1 MTRQW
6 NLDCKDAKLPLRDLP
21 FIFHSFQTPK
31 PNLCFHQKKNPPE
44 PTFLSYHQTDQ
55 VVRTDRDLFSPKI
68 FLNLFVMKNN
78 ARRCTHHQPH
88 PSPQKHTH
96 HSVLSYQLWHGKSVG
111 KLLHYS
117 ACMHHSAQG
126 CDTAKAQHWC
136 KWADGALRRAV
147 VTSQFEFCAGLHKP
161 PNIDWVLVQG
171 STWDHCINYMSVTWS
186 NCMTWPRE
194 NYITRSIMLNI
205 SVDGSEQLLR
215 SQETRG
221 LHERGRGGV
230 LAVK

>member
-6 NLDCKDAKLPLRDLP
+6 NLDSEDAKLPLRDLP

-31 PNLCFHQKKNPPE
+31 PNQKKKTPE
-44 PTFLSYHQTDQ
+44 PTFLSYHPTDQ
-55 VVRTDRDLFSPKI
+55 VVTTNRDLFSPKI

-126 CDTAKAQHWC
+126 CDTAKALHWC
-136 KWADGALRRAV
+136 KWAEGALRRAV
-147 VTSQFEFCAGLHKP
+147 VTSEFEFCAG
-161 PNIDWVLVQG
+161 
-171 STWDHCINYMSVTWS
+171 
-186 NCMTWPRE
+186 
-194 NYITRSIMLNI
+194 SISPQIQTGCLFK
-205 SVDGSEQLLR
+205 GPL
-215 SQETRG
+215 ETI
-221 LHERGRGGV
+221 
-230 LAVK
+230 A